1 MSSAFI
7 NIEDGKER
15 RTASLMLG
23 RYHAQI
29 ATWQRQADELV
40 ANSHKGGKQG
50 LNAVDLLDYLGYSKA
65 ELAEF
70 RTLEEFQMNLEARR
84 GAIDESVALQR
95 ERMRERE
102 QRRIHPGERQ
112 GRRGRP
118 RLNLL
123 KYGQYVYFATAYN
136 HGQGAGFE
144 GYGPGGAEKSSLFAP
159 TDINEWEN
167 FYG

>member
-1 MSSAFI
+1 M
-7 NIEDGKER
+7 
-15 RTASLMLG
+15 LLLG

-40 ANSHKGGKQG
+40 ANSHRGGKQG
-50 LNAVDLLDYLGYSKA
+50 LNAVNLLDYLGYSKA

-70 RTLEEFQMNLEARR
+70 RTLDEFETNLFYRR
-84 GAIDESVALQR
+84 SAIDESVGLQR
-95 ERMRERE
+95 DRMRERE
-102 QRRIHPGERQ
+102 QKRVHPGERQ
-112 GRRGRP
+112 GRLGRP

-136 HGQGAGFE
+136 HGLGAGFE

-159 TDINEWEN
+159 TDITEWEN
-167 FYG
+167 YFE